1 MKVGNRWNVG
11 WLRGAIALKNRPSPF
26 VDPRVSTGFG
36 CRTDLLIRPGIRRI
50 SNPSWDYTAR
60 GKKWAMF
67 VVPALAGIRAKNRLK
82 AGLQT
87 AHLNRERYRRI
98 SNPSYIIILI
108 PAALAQAFARRVAGS
123 RRPAQEG
130 LGRFQPAGMRCA
142 GFARDQCPSAVR
154 TNYALT

>member
-1 MKVGNRWNVG
+1 
-11 WLRGAIALKNRPSPF
+11 
-26 VDPRVSTGFG
+26 
-36 CRTDLLIRPGIRRI
+36 
-50 SNPSWDYTAR
+50 
-60 GKKWAMF
+60 MF

-108 PAALAQAFARRVAGS
+108 PAALAQAFCGVLQDLVGRRAGIG
-123 RRPAQEG
+123 P
-130 LGRFQPAGMRCA
+130 LQPAGMRA
-142 GFARDQCPSAVR
+142 TGFARDQCPSAVR